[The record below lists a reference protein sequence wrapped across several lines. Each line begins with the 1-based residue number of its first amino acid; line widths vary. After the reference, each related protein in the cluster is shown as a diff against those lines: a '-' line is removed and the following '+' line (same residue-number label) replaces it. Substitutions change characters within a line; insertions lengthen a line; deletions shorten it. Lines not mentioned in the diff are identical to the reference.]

1 MSLPT
6 LKVFVSSP
14 GDVVPERQVAGR
26 VLEQLAHEYSA
37 IAHIEKVLWEHEP
50 LLATEGFQTQIV
62 RPSETDIVLCILWS
76 RLGTKL
82 PPDTTRPD
90 GSRYAS
96 GTEFEFEDAYESFK
110 TNGSPDLLVYR
121 QGS

>member
-62 RPSETDIVLCILWS
+62 RPSKTDIVLCILWS

-90 GSRYAS
+90 GSRDAS
-96 GTEFEFEDAYESFK
+96 GTEFEFEDAYETFK
-110 TNGSPDLLVYR
+110 TNGSPDLL
-121 QGS
+121 G